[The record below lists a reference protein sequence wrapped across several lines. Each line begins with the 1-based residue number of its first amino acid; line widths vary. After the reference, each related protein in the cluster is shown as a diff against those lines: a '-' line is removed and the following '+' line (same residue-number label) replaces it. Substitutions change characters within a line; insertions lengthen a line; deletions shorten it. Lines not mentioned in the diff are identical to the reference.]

1 MSRTETLRARLMP
14 EGATRDAS
22 LLLETRGL
30 RALGDGL
37 VSIVLAAYLSAV
49 GLSDVRIGIVVTAT
63 LLGSAALTLAVGLRA
78 HAYPRRRLLRLVSL
92 LMIATGV
99 GFAVFTSFWP
109 FALIGLIG
117 TMNPSGGDVSVF
129 LPTEQALLP
138 ATVPDRQRTALF
150 ARYSLIGT
158 LLAAFGAALAF
169 LPGWVSRRFEIDDVT
184 SLRFAFVAY
193 ALIGVVVLTRY
204 RHLSP
209 AVERAASAP
218 PVKRALGPSKSTV
231 YRLAALFSLDA
242 LGGGFVVTALLVLWL
257 QRRFDLSLGVSGV
270 VFFWAGILSA
280 FSALVAVRI
289 ASRIGLVRTMVFT
302 HLPANGLLILTA
314 FMPNAALAVT
324 CLLCRSFLSQMDVP
338 ARSSYVMAVVTPDER
353 PAAASVT
360 NVPRSLASALPPIA
374 AGWMLSESTFG
385 WPLII
390 AGSLKALYD
399 VLLLIQFRHVR
410 PPEEQPTA
418 PDRVRAPRRG
428 GAGGRPASTRG
439 SR

>member
-1 MSRTETLRARLMP
+1 
-14 EGATRDAS
+14 

-30 RALGDGL
+30 RAVGDGL
-37 VSIVLAAYLSAV
+37 VSIVLAAYLTAV

-99 GFAVFTSFWP
+99 GFAAFTNFWP

-138 ATVPDRQRTALF
+138 ATVPDSQRTALF
-150 ARYSLIGT
+150 ARYSLVGT
-158 LLAAFGAALAF
+158 LLAAIGAAFAF
-169 LPGWVSRRFEIDDVT
+169 VPGWASNRFGIGNVT
-184 SLRFAFVAY
+184 ALRLAFVAY
-193 ALIGVVVLTRY
+193 ALIGGIVLTRY

-218 PVKRALGPSKSTV
+218 PVRRALGPSRSTV

-242 LGGGFVVTALLVLWL
+242 FGGGFVITAMLVLWL
-257 QRRFDLSLGVSGV
+257 QRRFDLSLAVSGV

-289 ASRIGLVRTMVFT
+289 AARIGLVRTMVFT

-314 FMPNAALAVT
+314 FMPNAALAVS
-324 CLLCRSFLSQMDVP
+324 CLLCRSVLSQMDVP
-338 ARSSYVMAVVTPDER
+338 ARSSYVMAVVTPDDR

-390 AGSLKALYD
+390 AGSTKALYD

-410 PPEEQPTA
+410 PPEE
-418 PDRVRAPRRG
+418 R
-428 GAGGRPASTRG
+428 
-439 SR
+439 